1 MIRKI
6 GVLAVVL
13 AMVGASM
20 AATVAGKEAWDTS
33 DSPAWAPIGL
43 SLLSYPMQIPTV
55 EHSVFGVMLDIGYGR
70 VDNVYPL
77 EVGLFNQ
84 VLGTMGGI
92 QVGAS
97 NFTEDVYGLQLGIAN
112 ISVEAYGIQL
122 GLVNVADH
130 LHGLQVGLVN
140 VNKAGTVFFP
150 VINLG
155 F

>member
-1 MIRKI
+1 MIRKFYVMAI
-6 GVLAVVL
+6 ALV
-13 AMVGASM
+13 MVGASM
-20 AATVAGKEAWDTS
+20 AATVAGKAARDTG

-43 SLLSYPMQIPTV
+43 SLLSYPMQIPTA
-55 EHSVFGVMLDIGYGR
+55 EHSVFGAMLNIGYGR
-70 VDNVYPL
+70 MDNVYPL

-97 NFTEDVYGLQLGIAN
+97 NFTEDVYGIQLGIAN
-112 ISVEAYGIQL
+112 ISAEAYGIQL

-130 LHGLQVGLVN
+130 LHGLQIGLVN
-140 VNKAGTVFFP
+140 VNKSGTVFFP
-150 VINLG
+150 IFNLG

>member
-1 MIRKI
+1 MIRKL
-6 GVLAVVL
+6 GVMAVAL

-20 AATVAGKEAWDTS
+20 AATVAVKDTRNTS

-55 EHSVFGVMLDIGYGR
+55 EHSVFGAMMNIGYGR
-70 VDNVYPL
+70 MDNVYPL

-97 NFTEDVYGLQLGIAN
+97 NFTEDVYGIQLGIAN
-112 ISVEAYGIQL
+112 ISSEAYGIQL
-122 GLVNVADH
+122 GLVNVANH
-130 LHGLQVGLVN
+130 LHGLQLGLIN

-150 VINLG
+150 ILNIG